1 METYLRQEKRIKKR
15 NKVNIARDLI
25 LINAESRRTR
35 EGSLIERV
43 DEIFFLVTIARSIP
57 SRVPQILRKGKKGYV
72 HCVISYPYRDITPV
86 PCCVS
91 APENHRSEYLLR
103 FIRHKITRHE
113 SFGFKGCLPDCIFF
127 PSRRDR
133 TSSLLMSVNSV
144 VSDIVLTI
152 HGVSF

>member
-1 METYLRQEKRIKKR
+1 MLNLDEPAKDHWLNESMRSFSSLR
-15 NKVNIARDLI
+15 
-25 LINAESRRTR
+25 
-35 EGSLIERV
+35 SLHQ
-43 DEIFFLVTIARSIP
+43 FLHVCRGYYV
-57 SRVPQILRKGKKGYV
+57 RGKKGYV
-72 HCVISYPYRDITPV
+72 HCVISYPYRGITPV

-133 TSSLLMSVNSV
+133 TSSLLMSVNSI

-152 HGVSF
+152 HGVSFW